1 MDANVWT
8 VVTFSSNDCLSVI
21 KCILY
26 KVYTINAPFYRKCSC
41 CISVLSR

>member
-1 MDANVWT
+1 MYGLLLHFPQMT
-8 VVTFSSNDCLSVI
+8 LSVI